1 MVSNDF
7 KQWGGRS
14 YRPRRTDAL
23 RATMSGAKVV
33 THCWPKRAQRSSL
46 WRLAS
51 VNPVVA
57 EPVIGPT
64 TSGRTGWLHPAANF
78 RPRGVS
84 RGAQAAAAAARRAG
98 CGRCGP

>member
-14 YRPRRTDAL
+14 YRPRRTEAL
-23 RATMSGAKVV
+23 RATMSGAKAV
-33 THCWPKRAQRSSL
+33 TQLLAEAGATISL

-57 EPVIGPT
+57 EPVIGP
-64 TSGRTGWLHPAANF
+64 HHF
-78 RPRGVS
+78 RPDGLAS
-84 RGAQAAAAAARRAG
+84 SG
-98 CGRCGP
+98 CEL